1 MPQSLS
7 MLLQPPCRV
16 VAATEDPA
24 SVLVAKS
31 PHIEVALVMSER
43 GRLYKDPVGV
53 CIKALSGWGI
63 APGVLAMQ
71 KVDTGSHLRPS
82 VRAGWSKSRSGT
94 GYTEFIDMVYIH
106 IQSVCPLI
114 HSSDL

>member
-71 KVDTGSHLRPS
+71 KVDTGVPVDVSPQL
-82 VRAGWSKSRSGT
+82 G
-94 GYTEFIDMVYIH
+94 
-106 IQSVCPLI
+106 
-114 HSSDL
+114 